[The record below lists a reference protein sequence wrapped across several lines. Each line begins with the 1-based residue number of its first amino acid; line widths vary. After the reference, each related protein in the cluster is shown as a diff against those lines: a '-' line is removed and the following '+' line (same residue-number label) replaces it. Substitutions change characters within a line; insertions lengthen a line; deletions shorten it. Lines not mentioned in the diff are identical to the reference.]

1 MQSAIEAGGVL
12 AHYQIIGRL
21 GAGGMGE
28 VYKAQD
34 TMLGRMVAIKVLPP
48 HLLRNDERTR
58 RFVQEARSASSLN
71 HPNIVTIYEI
81 GHAPLNR
88 GDGATVTG
96 ADPIHYIAMELIEG
110 VTLKSKIYDEATS
123 LRTLLVYLTQAAEG
137 LAKAHGAGIV
147 HRDLKPENIMVSAD
161 GFAKVLDFGL
171 AKLSMAQES
180 SDAHT
185 RTLPVR
191 DETGEGVILGT
202 VAYMAPEQVQG
213 KTADHRSDIFAI
225 GTILYEAATSRR
237 PFVADSDVEVMHKIL
252 HDKPEAVADLNPSVP
267 AELRRTIRR
276 CMAKEPERRFQSM
289 KDVAIEL
296 GEIVEEFEQLS
307 AASSM
312 SSSGAATAAL
322 PSAVRQTSGTGKAA
336 IALGGVTVIG
346 ALAFAGYLVI
356 QRGAT
361 PASPVSFESMKI
373 RPLTSSGRVF
383 RAPAISPDGKYV
395 AYVTRD
401 ENGFSLWVRHV
412 ATGSDVPVLSA
423 QPAQI
428 TGLMFSPD
436 GNYVYYAGGDD
447 GAANMVYSWLYT
459 VPALGGQP
467 RKVLFDVDTPVAFSP
482 DGRQIAFGRGD
493 ATARQ
498 NHVMI
503 ANVDGSAVRK
513 LASFPRLTDARKP
526 AWSPDGTRIVTPAV
540 ETNPQWDVVPM
551 EIDVASGAT
560 RRIGTT
566 RRFALT
572 NLEFLADGSAL
583 LMSAADA
590 ETGREQV
597 WLQPFPDGTP
607 VRVTNDLSD
616 YQGLSMA
623 RDGGLVAALKVDTD
637 TTLVVSTV
645 NDTTMG
651 TTLAAASG
659 GHIGEVSVSRSGVI
673 AYAVATGNRNE
684 IVVLDKPGG
693 TPRVLTNRG
702 DHFDP
707 TITADGRRIVYAS
720 EGLGAP
726 SHVFSIDADGS
737 NLKQLT
743 QGSGEYDPH
752 ISDDGK
758 TLTYSSADSGELWVS
773 VDGGAARRLTE
784 RASGPGRVSHD
795 GRHVVFLEWQSA
807 ERAAANL
814 KIVPVAD
821 GPALLEVPWRR
832 GINLRWRSNNVVTF
846 QRLDRGAGNLF
857 GLPISGG
864 EPTQIT
870 KFPGG
875 RFSSYDWTADGGLV
889 LVRTQSSSDIVLI
902 SDWRRGK

>member
-1 MQSAIEAGGVL
+1 MQSAIEAGTVL
-12 AHYQIIGRL
+12 AHYQIIGPI

-34 TMLGRMVAIKVLPP
+34 TLLGRAVALKVLPP
-48 HLLRNDERTR
+48 HLVRNDERTR

-81 GHAPLNR
+81 GHAPLTTVE
-88 GDGATVTG
+88 GGAAAS
-96 ADPIHYIAMELIEG
+96 ADPIHFIAMELIEG
-110 VTLKSKIYDEATS
+110 VTLKSKIYDPSTN
-123 LRTLLVYLTQAAEG
+123 LRTLLVYLAQAAEG
-137 LAKAHGAGIV
+137 LAKAHAAGIV

-161 GFAKVLDFGL
+161 GFVKVLDFGL
-171 AKLSMAQES
+171 AKLVTPQEFS
-180 SDAHT
+180 EAHT

-225 GTILYEAATSRR
+225 GTILYEAATRRR

-252 HDKPEAVADLNPSVP
+252 HDKPEAVADINPAVP

-276 CMAKEPERRFQSM
+276 CLAKEPERRFQSM

-307 AASSM
+307 AASAI
-312 SSSGAATAAL
+312 SSSGSGTAAT
-322 PSAVRQTSGTGKAA
+322 PRVVRNVSRTWKAA
-336 IALGGVTVIG
+336 MALGAMAVVAGLT
-346 ALAFAGYLVI
+346 FAGYRVS

-361 PASPVSFESMKI
+361 TAGPVSFESMKI

-401 ENGFSLWVRHV
+401 ENGFALWVRQV
-412 ATGSDVPVLSA
+412 ATGSDVRILP
-423 QPAQI
+423 QRPTQI

-436 GNYVYYAGGDD
+436 GNYVYFAGGDE
-447 GAANMVYSWLYT
+447 GSANMVYSWLYV

-503 ANVDGSAVRK
+503 ANVDGSSVRK
-513 LASFPRLTDARKP
+513 LASFPRFSDVRRP
-526 AWSPDGTRIVTPAV
+526 VWSPDGTHIVTAV
-540 ETNPQWDVVPM
+540 AQASPQWDVVPM
-551 EIDVASGAT
+551 AIDVASGVS

-566 RRFALT
+566 RRYSL
-572 NLEFLADGSAL
+572 NDLEFLSDGSAL
-583 LMSAADA
+583 LMAAADA

-597 WLQPFPDGTP
+597 WLQPFPDGMP
-607 VRVTNDLSD
+607 VRITNDLSE
-616 YQGLSMA
+616 YQGLAMT
-623 RDGGLVAALKVDTD
+623 RDAALIAALKVDTD
-637 TTLVVSTV
+637 TTLVTTNV
-645 NDTTMG
+645 NDTTLG
-651 TTLAAASG
+651 TRLAATSG
-659 GHIGEVSVSRSGVI
+659 GRIGNVSVSRSGVV
-673 AYAVATGNRNE
+673 AYAIATGNRND
-684 IVVLDKPGG
+684 IAVLDKSGG
-693 TPRVLTNRG
+693 TPRVITSSG
-702 DHFDP
+702 DNFAP
-707 TITADGRRIVYAS
+707 TITADGQTIVYTS
-720 EGLGAP
+720 EGPGVP
-726 SHVFSIDADGS
+726 SHVFSTDVDGS
-737 NLKQLT
+737 NVRQLT

-758 TLTYSSADSGELWVS
+758 TLIYSTADYGEIWVAAA
-773 VDGGAARRLTE
+773 GGTPRRLTE

-795 GRHVVFLEWQSA
+795 GRLVAFLEWQSA
-807 ERAAANL
+807 DRAAASL
-814 KIVPVAD
+814 KIMPVAE
-821 GPALLEVPWRR
+821 GPPLLDVPWLR
-832 GINLRWRSNNVVTF
+832 GINLRWRSNDAITF
-846 QRLDRGAGNLF
+846 QRLERGVGNLF
-857 GLPISGG
+857 GLAISGG

-870 KFPGG
+870 NFPTG

-889 LVRTQSSSDIVLI
+889 LIRTESSADIVLI
-902 SDWRRGK
+902 SDWRRKK